1 MFTQTNEASE
11 NGSTFPVP
19 DSGDYQMLPIV
30 FEAAD
35 GTNVRDNAHQSLI
48 IRSPEFIL
56 GAGELS
62 VSIVGGDAHGALPES
77 PAELATA
84 TDA

>member
-1 MFTQTNEASE
+1 
-11 NGSTFPVP
+11 
-19 DSGDYQMLPIV
+19 MLPIV

-62 VSIVGGDAHGALPES
+62 VSIVGGDAHGAHGALPES